1 MSAAV
6 ADEDPPEQ
14 PAREHILYERMF
26 IDRTFAER
34 AFDDRTFETGVVTDD
49 DH

>member
-1 MSAAV
+1 VSAAM
-6 ADEDPPEQ
+6 ADDDPPEQ
-14 PAREHILYERMF
+14 PAREHVLYERMF

-34 AFDDRTFETGVVTDD
+34 AFEDRTFETEVITE